1 MSTVSNRRPL
11 AVIAGL
17 GNGSGTG
24 ASSARLFAKHGYTI
38 ALVARHR
45 DDSLANLV
53 KEIKDAGG
61 DAAYFAVPE
70 YSRDAISSA
79 FAEIRKQ
86 FPSSTYAIRVAI
98 FNAAHGV
105 WKPFLDV
112 TPEDIQEAVDVNI
125 VAAFAFSREAI
136 VEFKSNDLNEVGKR
150 GILIFTGATASIR
163 GNVITSAF
171 AAGKAGQR
179 SLSQSLAKEFGK
191 DNIQVSHAIIDGGI
205 LTDRSRE
212 RQNNNPEWINN
223 ADVRL
228 DPDSIAAS
236 YLYLANQDRSAWT
249 WELDLRPAHEKWES
263 GISKRLSARLL
274 PSQARSN
281 GMPFNRANSSSPVS
295 KRIKLEEPQDTVS
308 FQQSSQPNESTEDNC
323 SICLQSISD
332 RTVVPLC
339 SHEFCFECLLI
350 WTDQSRRC
358 PLCSQQ
364 IGEYLIHRIRS
375 KYDYEKYF
383 LPPLRSSP
391 APPQHSTQNSA
402 LSNRNVRRGRPRVQR
417 VWGRRERQ
425 QLEEADRLDRAI
437 AKRRWIYHHDLYAKH
452 VASNTHTRY
461 RPYPT
466 PAQFSASP
474 EYISRATAFL
484 RRELRVWPNLDVEF
498 LTTFVIS
505 LMKAIDIRSE
515 SAVKLLAE
523 FLDMDSEPRRAG
535 SPSASRRLSQARSSR
550 STSPSTSSRS
560 RSPSWSPSGRS
571 HPSSRYR
578 QQEFTAGAGTSRG
591 AFIYA
596 DRAISP
602 HRGSH
607 HVAKD
612 VTPTSSVSSGSQR
625 FRGASHDGGVRTH
638 SVSDVEGKGKGKAP
652 ARDDA
657 LISHGTQI
665 HPMDHEGDREQSRGA
680 ANEHRLQHTGATGSN
695 AGEKASR
702 VGSHIVTDADR
713 KAISVGAKREDS
725 TAESSME
732 PKTATSMT
740 SAVPLHGTEARP
752 NERVRRAPRNLNLL
766 KSVQAY
772 LAPQVKATSR
782 DQRPMTS
789 TAQKPLLARLSDSQ
803 SDPSSVEL
811 PDTAADDDEHRTY
824 LDQHGVPPWS
834 ADSVSHDANITSSS
848 PNQSQT
854 NRSGMSAVQ
863 IMART
868 RARLAKSDARAGSQ
882 TCSTQNGTILPPST
896 EAKPPSTSH
905 RALGRVQVEGRSDDN
920 ANPLIA
926 CERIAHFRSGARTL
940 GESSRISSLTMNH
953 GKSSSDSD
961 RPVEENGEK
970 LGTLRAKLLSKLAD
984 EKCLVQQEHNALVA
998 SPSGSA
1004 SLMERSSTAGAEIM
1018 PDDVS
1023 AREAALRNRARLK
1036 VRLANAK
1043 KGIQRDD
1050 VSPVG

>member
-1 MSTVSNRRPL
+1 ML
-11 AVIAGL
+11 ADL
-17 GNGSGTG
+17 DRS
-24 ASSARLFAKHGYTI
+24 
-38 ALVARHR
+38 
-45 DDSLANLV
+45 
-53 KEIKDAGG
+53 
-61 DAAYFAVPE
+61 
-70 YSRDAISSA
+70 ISS
-79 FAEIRKQ
+79 
-86 FPSSTYAIRVAI
+86 
-98 FNAAHGV
+98 
-105 WKPFLDV
+105 L
-112 TPEDIQEAVDVNI
+112 
-125 VAAFAFSREAI
+125 
-136 VEFKSNDLNEVGKR
+136 
-150 GILIFTGATASIR
+150 SIM
-163 GNVITSAF
+163 
-171 AAGKAGQR
+171 
-179 SLSQSLAKEFGK
+179 
-191 DNIQVSHAIIDGGI
+191 
-205 LTDRSRE
+205 
-212 RQNNNPEWINN
+212 
-223 ADVRL
+223 
-228 DPDSIAAS
+228 
-236 YLYLANQDRSAWT
+236 
-249 WELDLRPAHEKWES
+249 
-263 GISKRLSARLL
+263 LSANWR
-274 PSQARSN
+274 
-281 GMPFNRANSSSPVS
+281 
-295 KRIKLEEPQDTVS
+295 
-308 FQQSSQPNESTEDNC
+308 
-323 SICLQSISD
+323 ISD
-332 RTVVPLC
+332 
-339 SHEFCFECLLI
+339 
-350 WTDQSRRC
+350 
-358 PLCSQQ
+358 
-364 IGEYLIHRIRS
+364 
-375 KYDYEKYF
+375 
-383 LPPLRSSP
+383 SP
-391 APPQHSTQNSA
+391 YSFKHSTQNSV

-484 RRELRVWPNLDVEF
+484 RRELRVWPNLDVEY
-498 LTTFVIS
+498 
-505 LMKAIDIRSE
+505 DIPSE
-515 SAVKLLAE
+515 VAPPQKSRLADGGTLPVPVPGRPLGLAVLVL
-523 FLDMDSEPRRAG
+523 PRHLGVYLKHEARA
-535 SPSASRRLSQARSSR
+535 RRLHLHHHDHVLPLGLLLEEAILAQ
-550 STSPSTSSRS
+550 
-560 RSPSWSPSGRS
+560 
-571 HPSSRYR
+571 
-578 QQEFTAGAGTSRG
+578 
-591 AFIYA
+591 

-702 VGSHIVTDADR
+702 VGSHIVTDADT

-803 SDPSSVEL
+803 SDPSNVEL

-868 RARLAKSDARAGSQ
+868 RARLAKLDARAGSQ

-905 RALGRVQVEGRSDDN
+905 RALGRAQVEGRSDDN